1 MKIFVFADISG
12 FTKAT
17 EKFIQKSKY
26 GAEKISDMIN
36 NVFGG
41 VINGIYEKKGLV
53 LHFAGDAILFYVNND
68 NDLTDCRIALKN
80 HINRYN
86 KQNNTELGIK
96 FDICGDNYFP
106 QILKCKKRDF
116 LFFSIHKNN
125 IDYDNVKTKLN
136 LYYPARIKDIKDQG
150 GTGELRTVPLGFFH
164 INEKVSLKRMKSLLR
179 FIINTADNEYVF
191 INKIEYADKGWMI
204 LISAGLPESLEKANE
219 KLYFYIKNVIKQF
232 KKHRIPIKAGITLQK
247 GFAGII
253 GNDTRW
259 EYTFMGNNVN
269 LAARITIKA
278 QNYSIECDKDYALSL
293 SMDYETKLLKR
304 EKFKGMKEPVD
315 IFTINEKRKKSGNIF
330 VGRHKEIL
338 IAKNSLQNEFSV
350 IEIDGEGGIGKTYF
364 INEVLSHS
372 LVKNIFTKGIRKQM
386 PYSSINYL
394 IDNIFNN
401 NEMIINAEILNK
413 FTSMSIR
420 DKFTTLF
427 KNIKIKVNIII
438 DDAHLLDNES
448 KELFKWAFY
457 EGNKYVNFIII
468 KRPIGQIDFLGS
480 KLSKYKLTK
489 IALNGFNKDYTAS
502 LITEFT
508 KLKPGIK
515 NVENFQKMSNGNPLF
530 IVQLLSFLEKEKLI
544 SSKKGIL
551 KIKTNINELPY
562 SLQELILLKFDSLK
576 SIEKQF
582 LETGAVIGD
591 EFDSAISIKTNRI
604 DMEIKNVLESPIN
617 NRLLNRKK
625 ENIVAFYHSIIRQI
639 IYDKM
644 LEKDIKKISQQIAIE
659 LSHSADPYRILQSG
673 EFYKMANDKK
683 STQMFLKSA
692 KQFEKKR
699 DYEYSKYALEK
710 VISTKPNRKQ
720 MEEAFN
726 VLLHI
731 GKYSAD
737 YRIIMQFFKHFKYL
751 KFKTEN
757 PKNYL
762 LLAEFM
768 IALGRDTKNALLI
781 LKKYEKINGCDND
794 YLMLKASIL
803 TQQKKIDAA
812 NMIYK
817 NLIKQKKLNINKRM
831 ELFIS
836 YGHFSFINMSS
847 AKQTNFVLRKLK
859 EMKSNIKDEMILMS
873 CYGFFSMIAVYTND
887 MKMAEIYT
895 DKQYRI
901 AKKYNDK
908 KTIIQLF
915 NIYSIIYSAK
925 AIIDKNP
932 KLMKKSLKYNTKIYN
947 EFKKEMQ
954 MNNLPL
960 ITTNL
965 GSSYMVIGN
974 VKKGIKYYYEGLLYG
989 QEVKHYIEI
998 PYNLALISGFA
1009 FLRSADKLALRLSR
1023 KIIKEHPHID
1033 MNSAA
1038 NTIIYCLNS
1047 NIENRKTALRVSKNC
1062 LKTGHTLPYV
1072 QYLFTLFSCYYRKR
1086 DIKKLL
1092 KWKEEINIF
1101 LTKNNIRPKQ
1111 KLEFIEK
1118 QNLIN
1123 LMNNKGNRKQA
1134 FKFNEN
1140 NKKMGIVSIT
1150 SAYYYYELALLEKN
1164 RKKKIE
1170 LLKNAM
1176 KIARKLCVHI
1186 FIDLIE
1192 KEFISINYNK
1202 GYYKKQNKRTQKVIN
1217 DLKNVKTIENFIEI
1231 INAC

>member
-12 FTKAT
+12 FTKTT

-36 NVFGG
+36 NVFSG

-53 LHFAGDAILFYVNND
+53 LHFAGDAILFYVNN
-68 NDLTDCRIALKN
+68 NKDLTDCRIALKN

-116 LFFSIHKNN
+116 LFFSTHKNN

-136 LYYPARIKDIKDQG
+136 PYYPARIKDIKDQG

-164 INEKVSLKRMKSLLR
+164 INEKVSLKRIKKLLR
-179 FIINTADNEYVF
+179 FIINTADNEHVF

-278 QNYSIECDKDYALSL
+278 QNYSIECDKNFALSL

-372 LVKNIFTKGIRKQM
+372 LVKNIFTKGIRKQI
-386 PYSSINYL
+386 PYSSMNYL
-394 IDNIFNN
+394 IDSIYNN
-401 NEMIINAEILNK
+401 HEIINNAEILNK
-413 FTSMSIR
+413 LASMSIR
-420 DKFTTLF
+420 EKFITLF

-457 EGNKYVNFIII
+457 EGNGNINFIII
-468 KRPIGQIDFLGS
+468 KRPIGQIDFLSS
-480 KLSKYKLTK
+480 KLSKYKLTEIVLK
-489 IALNGFNKDYTAS
+489 GFNKDYTSS

-508 KLKPGIK
+508 GLKPGIK
-515 NVENFQKMSNGNPLF
+515 NVDNFQKMSNGNPLF

-576 SIEKQF
+576 NTEKQF

-591 EFDSAISIKTNRI
+591 EFDSAISIKTNKI
-604 DMEIKNVLESPIN
+604 DEKIRDIIESPIS

-644 LEKDIKKISQQIAIE
+644 LEKDIRRISSQIADE
-659 LSHSADPYRILQSG
+659 LSISDNPYHILQAG
-673 EFYKMANDKK
+673 DFYKIANDKRAIE
-683 STQMFLKSA
+683 MFLKSA
-692 KQFEKKR
+692 KLFEKKK
-699 DYEYSKYALEK
+699 DYEYSKYALKK
-710 VISTKPNRKQ
+710 VIIAKPNKFQ
-720 MEEAFN
+720 MEEAFSILN
-726 VLLHI
+726 KI
-731 GKYSAD
+731 GEYSAD
-737 YRIIMQFFKHFKYL
+737 YEIIIIFLKHLKYL
-751 KFKTEN
+751 KLGTEN

-762 LLAEFM
+762 LLAEFLLG
-768 IALGRDTKNALLI
+768 LGRDTKNALLM
-781 LKKYEKINGCDND
+781 LKMYEKMRGYDNN
-794 YLMLKASIL
+794 YLMLKAAIL
-803 TQQKKIDAA
+803 TQEERIDEA
-812 NMIYK
+812 NIIYRKMI
-817 NLIKQKKLNINKRM
+817 NDNTMSREENIGLLIR
-831 ELFIS
+831 
-836 YGHFSFINMSS
+836 YGFFSFINMSS
-847 AKQTNFVLRKLK
+847 AKQTEYVIDRLKKL
-859 EMKSNIKDEMILMS
+859 ERFIKNEKMLMEYYS
-873 CYGFFSMIAVYTND
+873 FLSMIAAYTND
-887 MKMAEIYT
+887 MKNAEIYS
-895 DKQYRI
+895 KLQYKI
-901 AKKYNDK
+901 AKKYNNK
-908 KTIIQLF
+908 KILIELYNT
-915 NIYSIIYSAK
+915 YSIIYTAK
-925 AIIDKNP
+925 AVKENNP
-932 KLMKKSLKYNTKIYN
+932 NFLKKALYYNKKIYN
-947 EFKKEMQ
+947 EFKKTMQ

-960 ITTNL
+960 ITTNY
-965 GSSYMVIGN
+965 GSSLMSIGN
-974 VKKGIKYYYEGLLYG
+974 IKMGIKYYYEGLLYG
-989 QEVKHYIEI
+989 LEVNHYIEI
-998 PYNLALISGFA
+998 PYNWALIAKFA
-1009 FLRSADKLALRLSR
+1009 FLRGANNLAAKLSKR
-1023 KIIKEHPHID
+1023 IIKEYPFID
-1033 MNSAA
+1033 MNSTA
-1038 NTIIYCLNS
+1038 NTILYCLDN
-1047 NIENRKTALRVSKNC
+1047 NENNRKSALKVSKDC
-1062 LKTGHTLPYV
+1062 LTTGHTLPYTDYFFV
-1072 QYLFTLFSCYYRKR
+1072 LFNCLYKIR

-1092 KWKEEINIF
+1092 KWKQEIDKFLNKNTLRPRQLLELKANKNIVD
-1101 LTKNNIRPKQ
+1101 I
-1111 KLEFIEK
+1111 
-1118 QNLIN
+1118 
-1123 LMNNKGNRKQA
+1123 MNHHGNMKQA
-1134 FKFNEN
+1134 FKYIEN
-1140 NKKMGIVSIT
+1140 SKKTGFISIT

-1202 GYYKKQNKRTQKVIN
+1202 GYYKKQNKRTQKIIN

-1231 INAC
+1231 IQKS